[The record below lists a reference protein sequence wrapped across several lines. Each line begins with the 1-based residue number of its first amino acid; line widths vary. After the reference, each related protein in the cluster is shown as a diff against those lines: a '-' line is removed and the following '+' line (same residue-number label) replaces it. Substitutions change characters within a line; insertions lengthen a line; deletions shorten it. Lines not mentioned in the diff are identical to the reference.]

1 MEIFISWSG
10 EKGEEIANELREW
23 FPKAIQATRPWV
35 SSSDIKSGGRWLSEV
50 TNKLESI
57 NFGIICLTPESINS
71 NWVLFEAG
79 ALSKSIKNSYVC
91 PLIFGLEKSD
101 IKGPLSQFQIRL
113 FNKVDFFKLVQ
124 SINSVLDDISLS
136 DAHLEEVFE
145 IWWPNLEV
153 RINNI
158 LQSHLD
164 SSVPIREGSDI
175 LKEIL
180 DKVRGIETHLFSHQS
195 SNEESEVEFDEEYLR
210 RLIYIDP
217 LTELGNRK
225 RLSEIIDNNTLVS
238 QR

>member
-1 MEIFISWSG
+1 M
-10 EKGEEIANELREW
+10 
-23 FPKAIQATRPWV
+23 
-35 SSSDIKSGGRWLSEV
+35 
-50 TNKLESI
+50 
-57 NFGIICLTPESINS
+57 
-71 NWVLFEAG
+71 LFEAG